1 VPTSTA
7 FVRRAEPSEYDG
19 VAELTARV
27 YVSEGYAS
35 SGYEDALRQVA
46 SRDRSAQ
53 VLVAL
58 VDGAVA
64 GAVTVATRGGE
75 WAEQAVPGEAV
86 IRMLVVDPAVRGSGT
101 GEALV
106 RACVERAR
114 EDGCGVV
121 RLSTDPS
128 MTTAH
133 RLYERIG
140 FARTP
145 SYDWEPVPGVRL
157 RGYALPLLPWCD
169 HCGEALT
176 PEGHDRCRRMAELD
190 PPRWCAH
197 CRRRMVVQVT
207 PTGWTAKCVEHG
219 VRASG

>member
-1 VPTSTA
+1 VPTSIA
-7 FVRRAEPSEYDG
+7 LVRRAEPSEYDA

-46 SRDRSAQ
+46 GRDRSAQ

-86 IRMLVVDPAVRGSGT
+86 VRMLVVDPAVRGSGT

-114 EDGCGVV
+114 EDGCTVV